1 MSVCDTREYIILYV
15 SFLYLC
21 IFSCI
26 MMHMKFCSSVITK
39 TYVACNF
46 TAHYKFQLAP
56 NYACH

>member
-1 MSVCDTREYIILYV
+1 MSVYDTREYIILYA

-26 MMHMKFCSSVITK
+26 MMHTKFCSSVITK

-46 TAHYKFQLAP
+46 AAHYKF
-56 NYACH
+56 